1 MRIQY
6 PIPRYN
12 QYPFALILSLLL
24 KELSLFLFHE
34 ALPTKVAKLN
44 CYTENQN
51 FTLEMIVTLELE
63 LPQIAFELDK
73 F

>member
-6 PIPRYN
+6 QIPRYN
-12 QYPFALILSLLL
+12 QYPVSLILSLLL

-34 ALPTKVAKLN
+34 VLPTEVAKLN
-44 CYTENQN
+44 CYKNQN
-51 FTLEMIVTLELE
+51 FTLETIVTLELE
-63 LPQIAFELDK
+63 LLQIAFELDK